1 MQMAPLA
8 HELYAF
14 DRLERTHQ
22 NRMRRIDDVADDGEL
37 VIHPIHEINVSDS
50 TESIHRL
57 RPSRPTS
64 AVSVRGAVLRTTICF
79 HLDDH
84 ARHAP
89 AIFRRYYQKLTEQ
102 IASNGEHVRPGVEVA
117 RQFRIFHWR
126 SFHTMAT
133 KMISPIAITPRRT
146 HN

>member
-22 NRMRRIDDVADDGEL
+22 NRMRRIDDVADDVEL
-37 VIHPIHEINVSDS
+37 VIHAIHEINVTDS

-57 RPSRPTS
+57 RSSRSTA

-84 ARHAP
+84 ARNAP
-89 AIFRRYYQKLTEQ
+89 PVFGRHDQKLTEQ
-102 IASNGEHVRPGVEVA
+102 IAS
-117 RQFRIFHWR
+117 
-126 SFHTMAT
+126 
-133 KMISPIAITPRRT
+133 
-146 HN
+146 